1 MNKTF
6 FESIYKEA
14 LKNNL
19 QEGNLN
25 EMAQAYAPQI
35 RQFCAI
41 HPEFAFLYKN
51 PAHTASGT
59 PAKARYDALV
69 DEFYEMFP
77 DMANT
82 DRLDR
87 NGNVKH
93 QGKGTAIANAFQPIA
108 DKIIKEWKE
117 AHPDEP
123 VPTGLED
130 DATAAPAATPKAE
143 APLSDE
149 AKANK
154 VIDLLRQAQLIVDEL
169 GKGDTN
175 LANILMNA
183 QDAVADD
190 LLVVPASESTPAA
203 STEEPVAEPTHEEAP
218 AASDDPFDGFNDED
232 FLGSEESAPAASA
245 EEPVV
250 EPTHEEPETSSI
262 EPDINFDE
270 PAHEEPVAEE
280 PKAEDASTSFDDLD
294 FDNIANFS
302 DEDFAEKFG
311 F

>member
-117 AHPDEP
+117 AHPGEP
-123 VPTGLED
+123 VPTGLD
-130 DATAAPAATPKAE
+130 DDTTTAPAATPKAE

-175 LANILMNA
+175 LANILMSA

-190 LLVVPASESTPAA
+190 LLVVPATETPA
-203 STEEPVAEPTHEEAP
+203 EEPVAEPTAEEAT
-218 AASDDPFDGFNDED
+218 AASDDPFGEFNDEN
-232 FLGSEESAPAASA
+232 FLGGEESAPAASA
-245 EEPVV
+245 EEPET
-250 EPTHEEPETSSI
+250 EPAHEEPETSSI

-270 PAHEEPVAEE
+270 PTHEEPVTEE
-280 PKAEDASTSFDDLD
+280 PKAEEASANFDDLN
-294 FDNIANFS
+294 FDNLDNFS
-302 DEDFAEKFG
+302 DEDFAKNFG
-311 F
+311 L

>member
-14 LKNNL
+14 LKSNL

-59 PAKARYDALV
+59 PAKAKYDALV

-87 NGNVKH
+87 NGNIKH

-117 AHPDEP
+117 AHPGEP
-123 VPTGLED
+123 VPTGLD
-130 DATAAPAATPKAE
+130 DDTSAITAATPKAK

-175 LANILMNA
+175 LANILMSA

-190 LLVVPASESTPAA
+190 LLVVPAPESAPAA
-203 STEEPVAEPTHEEAP
+203 STEEPVVEPAHEEASTTSDDPFDIFNDKDFLGGEESAPASSTEEPVAEPTHEE
-218 AASDDPFDGFNDED
+218 
-232 FLGSEESAPAASA
+232 
-245 EEPVV
+245 
-250 EPTHEEPETSSI
+250 PEASSI
-262 EPDINFDE
+262 TPDIDFDK
-270 PAHEEPVAEE
+270 PANEE
-280 PKAEDASTSFDDLD
+280 PKAEKSSASFDDLD
-294 FDNIANFS
+294 FDNLDNLS
-302 DEDFAEKFG
+302 DEDFTEKFG

>member
-130 DATAAPAATPKAE
+130 DATTAPAATPKAE

-203 STEEPVAEPTHEEAP
+203 STEEPVAEPTHEEAS

-232 FLGSEESAPAASA
+232 FLGSEESVPAASA

-250 EPTHEEPETSSI
+250 EPTPEEPETSSI

>member
-117 AHPDEP
+117 AHPGEP
-123 VPTGLED
+123 VPTGLDD
-130 DATAAPAATPKAE
+130 DATTAPAATPKAE

-175 LANILMNA
+175 LANILMSA
-183 QDAVADD
+183 QDAAADD
-190 LLVVPASESTPAA
+190 LLVVPATETTPETPVEEPASEETSAVSNDPFGEFADENFLDGEESAPAA
-203 STEEPVAEPTHEEAP
+203 STEEPATEPT
-218 AASDDPFDGFNDED
+218 S
-232 FLGSEESAPAASA
+232 
-245 EEPVV
+245 
-250 EPTHEEPETSSI
+250 EEPEASSI
-262 EPDINFDE
+262 EPDIDFDKPTSEE
-270 PAHEEPVAEE
+270 PAQEE
-280 PKAEDASTSFDDLD
+280 PKTEETPNFDDLD
-294 FDNIANFS
+294 FEKLNNFS
-302 DEDFAEKFG
+302 DEDFAEHFG
-311 F
+311 Y

>member
-130 DATAAPAATPKAE
+130 DATTAPAATPKAE

-190 LLVVPASESTPAA
+190 LLVVPASDSTPAA
-203 STEEPVAEPTHEEAP
+203 SVEEPVAEPTHEEAP

-232 FLGSEESAPAASA
+232 FLGGEESAPTASA
-245 EEPVV
+245 EEPVA

-262 EPDINFDE
+262 EPDIDFDE
-270 PAHEEPVAEE
+270 PAHEEPKTEE
-280 PKAEDASTSFDDLD
+280 PKAEEASTSFDDLD

>member
-117 AHPDEP
+117 AHPGEP
-123 VPTGLED
+123 VPTGLDD
-130 DATAAPAATPKAE
+130 DATTAPAATPKAE

-175 LANILMNA
+175 LANILMSA
-183 QDAVADD
+183 QDAAADD
-190 LLVVPASESTPAA
+190 LLVVPATETTPETPAEEPASEETSAASNDPFGEFADENFLDGEESAPAA
-203 STEEPVAEPTHEEAP
+203 STEEPATEPT
-218 AASDDPFDGFNDED
+218 S
-232 FLGSEESAPAASA
+232 
-245 EEPVV
+245 
-250 EPTHEEPETSSI
+250 EEPEASSI
-262 EPDINFDE
+262 EPDIDFDE
-270 PAHEEPVAEE
+270 PTSEEPAQEE
-280 PKAEDASTSFDDLD
+280 PKTEETPNFDDLD
-294 FDNIANFS
+294 FEKLNNFS
-302 DEDFAEKFG
+302 DEDFAEHFG
-311 F
+311 Y

>member
-1 MNKTF
+1 MMNKTF

-14 LKNNL
+14 LKSNL

-59 PAKARYDALV
+59 PAKAKYDALV

-117 AHPDEP
+117 AHPGEP
-123 VPTGLED
+123 VPTGLD
-130 DATAAPAATPKAE
+130 DDTPTTTAATPKAE

-154 VIDLLRQAQLIVDEL
+154 VISLLRQAQLIVDEL

-175 LANILMNA
+175 LANILMSA

-190 LLVVPASESTPAA
+190 LLVVPAPESTPAA
-203 STEEPVAEPTHEEAP
+203 SAEEPVAEPAHEEASTTSDDPFDIFNDKDFLGGEESAPASSTEEPVAEPTHEE
-218 AASDDPFDGFNDED
+218 
-232 FLGSEESAPAASA
+232 
-245 EEPVV
+245 
-250 EPTHEEPETSSI
+250 PEASSI
-262 EPDINFDE
+262 EQDIDFDK
-270 PAHEEPVAEE
+270 PANEE
-280 PKAEDASTSFDDLD
+280 PKAEKSSASFDDLD
-294 FDNIANFS
+294 FDNLDNLS

>member
-14 LKNNL
+14 LKSNL

-59 PAKARYDALV
+59 PAKAKYDALV

-117 AHPDEP
+117 AHPGEP
-123 VPTGLED
+123 VPTGLD
-130 DATAAPAATPKAE
+130 DTPATTAATPKAE

-175 LANILMNA
+175 LANILMSA

-190 LLVVPASESTPAA
+190 LLVVPAPESAPAA
-203 STEEPVAEPTHEEAP
+203 STEEPVVEPTHEEASTTSDDPFAIFNDGDFLGGEESVPASSTEEPVAEPTHEEPEASSTAP
-218 AASDDPFDGFNDED
+218 DIDVD
-232 FLGSEESAPAASA
+232 
-245 EEPVV
+245 
-250 EPTHEEPETSSI
+250 EPTA
-262 EPDINFDE
+262 N
-270 PAHEEPVAEE
+270 E
-280 PKAEDASTSFDDLD
+280 PKDEKASTSFDDLD
-294 FDNIANFS
+294 FDNLDNLS

>member
-1 MNKTF
+1 MMNKTF

-87 NGNVKH
+87 NGNV
-93 QGKGTAIANAFQPIA
+93 NLYVAFG
-108 DKIIKEWKE
+108 D
-117 AHPDEP
+117 
-123 VPTGLED
+123 
-130 DATAAPAATPKAE
+130 APA
-143 APLSDE
+143 
-149 AKANK
+149 
-154 VIDLLRQAQLIVDEL
+154 
-169 GKGDTN
+169 
-175 LANILMNA
+175 
-183 QDAVADD
+183 
-190 LLVVPASESTPAA
+190 STP
-203 STEEPVAEPTHEEAP
+203 VAHRKTPLE
-218 AASDDPFDGFNDED
+218 
-232 FLGSEESAPAASA
+232 
-245 EEPVV
+245 
-250 EPTHEEPETSSI
+250 
-262 EPDINFDE
+262 
-270 PAHEEPVAEE
+270 
-280 PKAEDASTSFDDLD
+280 KALSHM
-294 FDNIANFS
+294 N
-302 DEDFAEKFG
+302 K
-311 F
+311 

>member
-14 LKNNL
+14 LKSNL

-59 PAKARYDALV
+59 PAKAKYDALV

-117 AHPDEP
+117 AHPGEP
-123 VPTGLED
+123 VPTGLD
-130 DATAAPAATPKAE
+130 DDTPATAAATPKAE
-143 APLSDE
+143 VPLSDE

-175 LANILMNA
+175 LANILMSA

-190 LLVVPASESTPAA
+190 LLVVPAPESTPVA
-203 STEEPVAEPTHEEAP
+203 STEEPVA
-218 AASDDPFDGFNDED
+218 
-232 FLGSEESAPAASA
+232 
-245 EEPVV
+245 

-262 EPDINFDE
+262 EPDIDFDKL
-270 PAHEEPVAEE
+270 AKEE
-280 PKAEDASTSFDDLD
+280 PKAEKASASFDDLD
-294 FDNIANFS
+294 FEKLNNLS
-302 DEDFAEKFG
+302 DEDFAKEFE

>member
-51 PAHTASGT
+51 PAHTAAGT
-59 PAKARYDALV
+59 PAKAAYDALV

-108 DKIIKEWKE
+108 DKIIKEWKA

-123 VPTGLED
+123 IPTGLD
-130 DATAAPAATPKAE
+130 NDTPAPAASVPTAHE
-143 APLSDE
+143 ELSDE

-154 VIDLLRQAQLIVDEL
+154 VVDLLRQAQLLVDEM

-183 QDAVADD
+183 QDAAADD
-190 LLVVPASESTPAA
+190 LLVVPAPEANATEPA
-203 STEEPVAEPTHEEAP
+203 TEPTHEEP
-218 AASDDPFDGFNDED
+218 EASASSDPFDGFGDDD
-232 FLGSEESAPAASA
+232 FLGGEGTTSTT

-250 EPTHEEPETSSI
+250 EPTTEPTHEEPETSNI
-262 EPDINFDE
+262 EPDIDFDE
-270 PAHEEPVAEE
+270 PAKKEPAKEEA
-280 PKAEDASTSFDDLD
+280 DSTTWDD
-294 FDNIANFS
+294 FDIDSLNDLSS
-302 DEDFAEKFG
+302 DEDFMNKFG
-311 F
+311 L